1 MARTTRQAPPPPA
14 QTWWQGLSFKRTA
27 AEVSAVL
34 VVIGA
39 TYGFVQYVEV
49 KPLQRQLAE
58 AQAAACKSEAAAS
71 SAIMTLLPGES
82 RAIWNGA
89 LTVSNLTP
97 STDAET
103 AHLRAAPRGGPVVE
117 KAGLMPGDSLE
128 VHAGG
133 NRTYMIYLN
142 RNSAE
147 MMELSVLRRP

>member
-14 QTWWQGLSFKRTA
+14 QKWWQGLSFKRTA

-58 AQAAACKSEAAAS
+58 AQAAACKPEAAAA

-89 LTVSNLTP
+89 LTVSNLTR
-97 STDAET
+97 STEGAT
-103 AHLRAAPRGGPVVE
+103 AHLRATPRGGTVVE
-117 KAGLMPGDSLE
+117 KAGLTPGDSLE

-133 NRTYMIYLN
+133 NRTYVIYLN
-142 RNSAE
+142 RNSSE